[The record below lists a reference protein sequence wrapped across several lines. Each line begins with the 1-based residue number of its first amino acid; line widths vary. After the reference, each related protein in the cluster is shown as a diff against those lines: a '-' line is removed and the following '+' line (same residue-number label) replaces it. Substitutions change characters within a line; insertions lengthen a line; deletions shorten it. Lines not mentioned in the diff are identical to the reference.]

1 MPRATARLLAAAKPH
16 GAMNRRAVV
25 TQVGD
30 PDFAS
35 LAQFMT
41 KPGSSV
47 MMTFSNDPYLGMT
60 AEQFTGSAVVFPA
73 TVTFGSSRRTASL
86 Q

>member
-1 MPRATARLLAAAKPH
+1 MVLAPSVQ
-16 GAMNRRAVV
+16 NSLVV

-35 LAQFMT
+35 LAQFMK

-47 MMTFSNDPYLGMT
+47 LMTFSSDPYLGMT
-60 AEQFTGSAVVFPA
+60 DGKFTGSAVVFPT
-73 TVTFGSSRRTASL
+73 TVTFAPRRTANL

>member
-1 MPRATARLLAAAKPH
+1 M
-16 GAMNRRAVV
+16 

-35 LAQFMT
+35 LTQFMT
-41 KPGSSV
+41 KPASSV
-47 MMTFSNDPYLGMT
+47 LMTFSNDPHLGMT

-73 TVTFGSSRRTASL
+73 TVTFANSRRTASL

>member
-1 MPRATARLLAAAKPH
+1 MK
-16 GAMNRRAVV
+16 
-25 TQVGD
+25 
-30 PDFAS
+30 
-35 LAQFMT
+35 

-47 MMTFSNDPYLGMT
+47 LMTFSNDPHLGMT

-73 TVTFGSSRRTASL
+73 TVTFGAARRTASL